1 MAQPAFLARDFTA
14 NPVEANPA
22 SAPVVPAFGG
32 SSPASYVSTYVP
44 SYATKWVEALQG
56 QLTSLMSGI
65 QDVFSEVDG
74 RLAPLE
80 NNDAG
85 YQDAGQV
92 SQAVN
97 DGLVG
102 YATENFVSNELL
114 SYDTAS
120 QVDLKINTAT
130 ADMATNATVASD
142 IASALVSYDDSAVVD
157 SKITT
162 ATNGMATNTSVAAD
176 ISNALASYDDATAVD
191 GKISTAING
200 LIAGAPANLD
210 TLNEIATA
218 YAAAD
223 SSLQGLIDANSGDL
237 ATAQTD
243 IADAVARIAALEQ
256 LVNDLHSSTYG
267 Q

>member
-22 SAPVVPAFGG
+22 SAPVVPVFGG

-56 QLTSLMSGI
+56 QLSSLMSDI
-65 QDVFSEVDG
+65 QAVFGEVDN
-74 RLAPLE
+74 RLQPLE

-85 YQDAGQV
+85 YQNAAQV

-102 YATENFVSNELL
+102 YATEAFVSGELN
-114 SYDTAS
+114 SYDTSA
-120 QVDLKINTAT
+120 QVDSKIATAT
-130 ADMATNATVASD
+130 NDMATNASVAGD
-142 IASALVSYDDSAVVD
+142 ITTALASYDDSGAVD
-157 SKITT
+157 AKIS
-162 ATNGMATNTSVAAD
+162 G
-176 ISNALASYDDATAVD
+176 ALASYDDATAVD
-191 GKISTAING
+191 GKISTAISN
-200 LIAGAPANLD
+200 LVDGAPANLD
-210 TLNEIATA
+210 TLNEIAAA

-223 SSLQGLIDANSGDL
+223 STLQGLINTNSGDL
-237 ATAQTD
+237 STAQAD

-256 LVNDLHSSTYG
+256 LVNDLHSSNFG
-267 Q
+267 P